1 MFTKAEAASLI
12 SLKNLHD
19 EVKNIDAKCVF
30 LCMKY
35 ELDHMCKQNGG
46 AIVNTSSIS
55 GLSAKPDNMLPYIAA
70 KHAVIGRT
78 RLAAFNH
85 AKEGIRVNTIASGLI
100 ETEMT
105 GLNPMNAAGKPIEIA
120 NVVLFLCS
128 DPSRFTTAAVVS
140 VDGGQAAL

>member
-35 ELDHMCKQNGG
+35 ELDHMRKHNGG

-85 AKEGIRVNTIASGLI
+85 AKEGIRVNTIASGII

-105 GLNPMNAAGKPIEIA
+105 GLNPMNEPEHQSI
-120 NVVLFLCS
+120 L
-128 DPSRFTTAAVVS
+128 PTW
-140 VDGGQAAL
+140 